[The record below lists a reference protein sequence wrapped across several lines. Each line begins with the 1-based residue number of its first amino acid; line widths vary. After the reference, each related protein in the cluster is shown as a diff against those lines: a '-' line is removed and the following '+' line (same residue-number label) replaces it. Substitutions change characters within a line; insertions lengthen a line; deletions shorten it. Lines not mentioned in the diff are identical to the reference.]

1 MEMRTAVG
9 MVELEVWYG
18 KDPQTGRWGC
28 PIRERWGLSAHQQMS
43 PVLEERLA
51 FMATVTFSYEAAS
64 RAVRKWGCQIDA
76 SVIHAV
82 VQRCGKKTE
91 EWMQERRK
99 RLPAQKESQREAT
112 ELGVLMID
120 GWYGR
125 FRGEGWGKKKTKK
138 ERVEWHEIK
147 TGLFYRQEQAG
158 RTEKERGVISAKAVV
173 RWEGELLEFGQ
184 RLDWEAQ
191 RRGLSRAKDLLA
203 LGDGAHWIWNL
214 VEDRWSQAHQ
224 ALDFWHGSQ
233 HLWELGRAYC
243 GNDEVRSKEWVEKRL
258 HQIRHGQ
265 EKAVLKELAQLK
277 VPRGPRGK
285 LVRREQNYFAS
296 HEQRMNYQELSDR
309 GWPIGSGAVESQCN
323 QAQGRFKRSGQFWT
337 REGFR
342 HLSAL
347 DEAWLNERW
356 DELWLAA

>member
-1 MEMRTAVG
+1 
-9 MVELEVWYG
+9 
-18 KDPQTGRWGC
+18 
-28 PIRERWGLSAHQQMS
+28 
-43 PVLEERLA
+43 
-51 FMATVTFSYEAAS
+51 
-64 RAVRKWGCQIDA
+64 
-76 SVIHAV
+76 
-82 VQRCGKKTE
+82 
-91 EWMQERRK
+91 
-99 RLPAQKESQREAT
+99 
-112 ELGVLMID
+112 MID

-158 RTEKERGVISAKAVV
+158 RTEKDRGVISAKAVV

-243 GNDEVRSKEWVEKRL
+243 GHDGERSKEWVEKRL

-265 EKAVLKELAQLK
+265 EKKVLKELGRLK
-277 VPRGPRGK
+277 VPRGQRGK

-296 HEQRMNYQELSDR
+296 HERRMNYQELSER

-337 REGFR
+337 RKGFR
-342 HLSAL
+342 NLSAL
-347 DEAWLNERW
+347 DEAWVNEHW
-356 DELWLAA
+356 DELWLTA